1 MEDDGVGVPEDSRAQ
16 ILHQRVRLDE
26 TKSGS
31 GLGLMIVSD
40 IVERHDGQ
48 LELGQSE
55 LGGLR
60 VSVTLPAANGAHPSA
75 VASQ

>member
-48 LELGQSE
+48 LELG
-55 LGGLR
+55 
-60 VSVTLPAANGAHPSA
+60 
-75 VASQ
+75 